1 MINPASSLSL
11 IIVIALM
18 TLLCRA
24 LPFIAFR
31 KKTPAFILYLGQVLP
46 FAIMGMLVV
55 YCLRNTDPLGS
66 TYAIPE
72 ILAVALTA
80 VLHKWKHNTLLSILL
95 GTIFYM
101 VLVQFVF

>member
-1 MINPASSLSL
+1 MISPAASLSL
-11 IIVIALM
+11 IIVIALV

-31 KKTPAFILYLGQVLP
+31 KRTPQVILYLGQVLP

-55 YCLRNTDPLGS
+55 YCLRNTDPFGS
-66 TYAIPE
+66 THAIPE

-80 VLHKWKHNTLLSILL
+80 ILHKWKHHTLLSILL

-101 VLVQFVF
+101 VLIQLVF